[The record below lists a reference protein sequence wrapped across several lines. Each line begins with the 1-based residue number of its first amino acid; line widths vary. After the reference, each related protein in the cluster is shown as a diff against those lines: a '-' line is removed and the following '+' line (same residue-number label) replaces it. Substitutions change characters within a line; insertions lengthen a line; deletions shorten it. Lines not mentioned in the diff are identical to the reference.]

1 MEHFIKTVNI
11 KKQKQKMYFWFFFF
25 GCVSFIVHHPNT
37 YSLSYPF
44 DVSSTSTHSVS
55 GRCKNWRSDTWE
67 SELRNNQFYPSLLP
81 PERTINFSTPSLHH
95 WKSGENR
102 EKTTEIGIS
111 LSTRSEIQLI
121 FCWCLILFLSRCF

>member
-102 EKTTEIGIS
+102 EGENSRNRDFSINKKWDTTN
-111 LSTRSEIQLI
+111 
-121 FCWCLILFLSRCF
+121 ILLMSDTLLK